1 MNRLFLFGSI
11 SMIAGLLLLVM
22 KTLSRMGLG
31 DPDRFDYTLKTIL
44 GPDRFAWIDTI
55 SSSGIQSAA
64 SWVAE
69 APLFVIA
76 LALGF
81 LLIFGS
87 GFKKE

>member
-11 SMIAGLLLLVM
+11 SMMAGLLLLVM
-22 KTLSRMGLG
+22 KALASMGLG
-31 DPDRFDYTLKTIL
+31 DPDRFNYTLKTML

-76 LALGF
+76 FAFGL
-81 LLIFGS
+81 LLIVGS
-87 GFKKE
+87 GLKKE